1 MTTIRKT
8 AKDVPEGEGLHDGGH
23 AMLSGRLPVHAR
35 RARDAMIGRFV
46 QQMQGATPMKSTPM
60 KGDTDRRHRRN
71 WRIGTLAVLLP
82 LALGSTA
89 QTTLQPST
97 PAAPAT
103 FRPAAVPASGTIA
116 APITTNRSLPPLPA
130 GFDVHEFENVAQ
142 SMVADQR
149 VPGMAMA
156 IVRNGQILSLRGY
169 GVADVSSGD
178 PIGPHTV
185 FRLASLSKAFAGT
198 VTGLLV
204 TKGAVR
210 WDTHL
215 TEYMPSLQLSM
226 PGAAQEL
233 TVADVLSH
241 RVGLTRNAYD
251 RDLESNND
259 YPTLVQRLAYAPMA
273 CHPGQCYAYQNVA
286 FSLIGEVVRAAT
298 GQMYG
303 DAVSRL
309 VFKPLGMQDASV
321 GLEGIEGSPH
331 WARPHVHGRGGWVSM
346 LPKPAYYRVAP
357 AAGVNASITDMAQ
370 WLIAQTG
377 HRPDVLPP
385 SLLAT
390 LHAPVIETPT
400 ELHGS
405 SWRHERLQ
413 DAGYA
418 IGWRVYNYA
427 GHQVVFHGG
436 AVQGYRGV
444 VAMIPESDLGV
455 AILWNSESSLPSGLL
470 PTILDRALGLQPH
483 WLDGRMLDTTLYAR
497 GQTDS
502 DDSSEAAPAGSNAS
516 TARARPQ

>member
-1 MTTIRKT
+1 MESET
-8 AKDVPEGEGLHDGGH
+8 V
-23 AMLSGRLPVHAR
+23 
-35 RARDAMIGRFV
+35 
-46 QQMQGATPMKSTPM
+46 
-60 KGDTDRRHRRN
+60 RRHRRH
-71 WRIGTLAVLLP
+71 WRLGTLAVLLP

-89 QTTLQPST
+89 QT
-97 PAAPAT
+97 APAPANAASAV
-103 FRPAAVPASGTIA
+103 RPALVA
-116 APITTNRSLPPLPA
+116 ATANVAQPVISSKPLPPLPA
-130 GFDVHEFENVAQ
+130 AFDIAQFESLAQ
-142 SMVADQR
+142 SLVADQR

-156 IVRNGQILSLRGY
+156 IVRNGQVLSLRGY
-169 GVADVSSGD
+169 GVADVDSGD
-178 PIGPHTV
+178 PIGAHTV

-204 TKGAVR
+204 NKGEVR
-210 WDTHL
+210 WDSHL
-215 TEYMPSLQLSM
+215 TDYMPSLQLSR

-251 RDLESNND
+251 RDLEADSD
-259 YPTLVQRLAYAPMA
+259 YPTLVQKLAYAPMT
-273 CHPGQCYAYQNVA
+273 CEPGQCYAYQNVA
-286 FSLIGEVVRAAT
+286 FSLIGEVVRTAT
-298 GQMYG
+298 GQSYG

-309 VFKPLGMQDASV
+309 VFKPLGMRDASV
-321 GLEGIEGSPH
+321 GLDGIEASPH
-331 WARPHVHGRGGWVSM
+331 WARPHVHGRGGWVSL

-357 AAGVNASITDMAQ
+357 AAGVNASISDMAQ

-377 HRPDVLPP
+377 HRPDVLPA

-400 ELHGS
+400 ELRGS
-405 SWRHERLQ
+405 SWRRERLE

-444 VAMIPESDLGV
+444 VAMVPESDLGI

-470 PTILDRALGLQPH
+470 PTMLDSALGLSPH
-483 WLDGRMLDTTLYAR
+483 WLDDRTLDNTLYAR
-497 GQTDS
+497 NNQAEPDEPADS
-502 DDSSEAAPAGSNAS
+502 TPAGGNAS